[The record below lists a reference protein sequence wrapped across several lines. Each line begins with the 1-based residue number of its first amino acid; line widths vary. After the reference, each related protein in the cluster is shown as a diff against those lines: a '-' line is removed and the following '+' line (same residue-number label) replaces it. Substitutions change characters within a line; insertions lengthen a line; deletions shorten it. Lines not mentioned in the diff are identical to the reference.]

1 MCCRCVDVLYIVLTH
16 GTRKRGCT
24 LHCPHP
30 WNTQAWMY
38 FPLSSPMEHAS
49 VDVLYIVLTHGT
61 RKRGCTLHCPHP
73 WNTQAWMYFTLSSP
87 MEHASVDVLYIVL
100 THGTRKRG
108 CTLHCPHPW
117 NRQDTTGHC
126 QWAVCTILYA
136 SPSCCAVFKLSK
148 THTHT
153 HSCSPTHTHTHSQH
167 AHTHTLMHVHT
178 HTHTQCIQ
186 IHIYLNT
193 VKDWLPYFVQ
203 TASSLSILYYT
214 WIYTPH
220 LIHSLFCFCFV
231 FFLFLSTQQISLHT
245 CLHVHHNLHKVQF
258 HTYRHNV
265 AKQCTHT
272 RKEKGGLG
280 HAQLPP
286 PPFTPQNTFSSS
298 KYLPNNILIY
308 NQYIQGEKK

>member
-1 MCCRCVDVLYIVLTH
+1 MRCRC
-16 GTRKRGCT
+16 
-24 LHCPHP
+24 
-30 WNTQAWMY
+30 
-38 FPLSSPMEHAS
+38 

-117 NRQDTTGHC
+117 NTQAWMYFTLSSPMEHASVDVLYIVLTHGTGKT
-126 QWAVCTILYA
+126 QQATANEL
-136 SPSCCAVFKLSK
+136 CAQFCMHHHHVVLFSNFPKHTHTHTRAHPR

-153 HSCSPTHTHTHSQH
+153 HARTHTLT
-167 AHTHTLMHVHT
+167 ACTHTHTLMHVHT
-178 HTHTQCIQ
+178 HAHTQCIQ

-220 LIHSLFCFCFV
+220 LIHNLFCFCFV